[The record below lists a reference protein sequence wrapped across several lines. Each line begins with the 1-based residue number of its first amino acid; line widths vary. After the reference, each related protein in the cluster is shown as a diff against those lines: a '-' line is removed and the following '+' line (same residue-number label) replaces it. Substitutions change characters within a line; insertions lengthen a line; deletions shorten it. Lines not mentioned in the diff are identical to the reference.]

1 MIKNARFP
9 NVPADYDLYNKLRS
23 SAPAGMEERST
34 RSKTAAALFALFLG
48 WAGIH
53 RFYLG
58 QVGLGILYFCL
69 MFFGISFVL
78 GIIDAVVFFGMDE
91 QTFNRKYNTAEGMVP
106 PVYQRMKGF
115 PEAYSRPG
123 KSPRPMTYNNREPAN
138 SFKVNGIKKYKE
150 FDLEGAI
157 EDFKKGLEIQPQDIS
172 LHFNLAC
179 AYSLT
184 EQVDKAY
191 THLDRAVALGFNDF
205 EKIKT
210 HDDLAF
216 VRIQDRWEEFK
227 QHGFR
232 LQVPATPPEVP
243 QTTEKD
249 VPVHDDL
256 LLAQLK
262 RLSELRDRG
271 LLSEQEFM
279 IEKKKLTR

>member
-1 MIKNARFP
+1 
-9 NVPADYDLYNKLRS
+9 
-23 SAPAGMEERST
+23 MEERSR

-91 QTFNRKYNTAEGMVP
+91 QTFDRKYNMAGGTVP
-106 PVYQRMKGF
+106 PIYQRMRGF
-115 PEAYSRPG
+115 PEAQSRPG
-123 KSPRPMTYNNREPAN
+123 ERKTSTAWSKQSNNREPSN
-138 SFKVNGIKKYKE
+138 PYKINGIKKYKE

-157 EDFKKGLEIQPQDIS
+157 DDFNKGLEIQPQDIS

-191 THLDRAVALGFNDF
+191 SHLDRAVALGFNDF

-210 HDDLAF
+210 HDDLAY

-227 QHGFR
+227 KNGFR
-232 LQVPATPPEVP
+232 LELPATIPPPVPEVS
-243 QTTEKD
+243 EKEPM
-249 VPVHDDL
+249 VQDDL

>member
-1 MIKNARFP
+1 MQ
-9 NVPADYDLYNKLRS
+9 
-23 SAPAGMEERST
+23 ERST

-91 QTFNRKYNTAEGMVP
+91 QTFDRKYNAQEGMVP
-106 PVYQRMKGF
+106 PIYQRMRGF
-115 PEAYSRPG
+115 PEAQSRPG
-123 KSPRPMTYNNREPAN
+123 SRMASMSRIKPTNNREPSN
-138 SFKVNGIKKYKE
+138 PYKVNGIKKYKD

-191 THLDRAVALGFNDF
+191 AHLDRAVALGFNDF
-205 EKIKT
+205 DKIKT

-216 VRIQDRWEEFK
+216 VRIQDRWDDFK
-227 QHGFR
+227 NNSFR
-232 LQVPATPPEVP
+232 LELPAILSPQNPEVP
-243 QTTEKD
+243 ETE
-249 VPVHDDL
+249 PVIQDDM

-271 LLSEQEFM
+271 LLSEQEFA

>member
-1 MIKNARFP
+1 MKNRTT
-9 NVPADYDLYNKLRS
+9 
-23 SAPAGMEERST
+23 AG
-34 RSKTAAALFALFLG
+34 LFALFLG

-58 QVGLGILYFCL
+58 QTGLGILYFIL
-69 MFFGISFVL
+69 MFFGVSFIL
-78 GIIDAVVFFGMDE
+78 GLIDAIVFFTMDDNE
-91 QTFNRKYNTAEGMVP
+91 FNRKYNSPESQTAYDRNIKKYGP
-106 PVYQRMKGF
+106 
-115 PEAYSRPG
+115 YSQSRGRIPAG
-123 KSPRPMTYNNREPAN
+123 PRNAQTSAKDLQNQY
-138 SFKVNGIKKYKE
+138 KVTGIKKYKE

-157 EDFKKGLEIQPQDIS
+157 DDFKKGLEIHPNDIS

-191 THLDRAVALGFNDF
+191 AHLDKAVSLGFNDF

-210 HDDLAF
+210 HDDLAY
-216 VRIQDRWEEFK
+216 VRIQDRFEEF
-227 QHGFR
+227 QNNGYR
-232 LQVPATPPEVP
+232 LLSQSEIEPPRVIEV
-243 QTTEKD
+243 KD
-249 VPVHDDL
+249 EAIHDDV

-279 IEKKKLTR
+279 TEKKKLTR

>member
-1 MIKNARFP
+1 MQ
-9 NVPADYDLYNKLRS
+9 
-23 SAPAGMEERST
+23 ERSV

-69 MFFGISFVL
+69 MFFFGFSIIL
-78 GIIDAVVFFGMDE
+78 GIIDAVVLFGMDDE
-91 QTFNRKYNTAEGMVP
+91 TFDRKYNSVEGTVP
-106 PVYQRMKGF
+106 PIYRRMQGF
-115 PEAYSRPG
+115 PDPPSR
-123 KSPRPMTYNNREPAN
+123 SRNAPRTKATNNREPSN
-138 SFKVNGIKKYKE
+138 PYKVNGIKKYKE

-191 THLDRAVALGFNDF
+191 AHLDRAVSLGFNDF

-210 HDDLAF
+210 HDDLAY

-227 QHGFR
+227 QEGFR
-232 LQVPATPPEVP
+232 LQLPATTPPPTPEAP
-243 QTTEKD
+243 EKEP
-249 VPVHDDL
+249 PVKDDL
-256 LLAQLK
+256 LLSQLK
-262 RLSELRDRG
+262 RLAELRDRG

>member
-1 MIKNARFP
+1 MR
-9 NVPADYDLYNKLRS
+9 NKTT
-23 SAPAGMEERST
+23 AG
-34 RSKTAAALFALFLG
+34 LFALFLG

-58 QVGLGILYFCL
+58 QTGLGILYFFL
-69 MFFGISFVL
+69 MFFGVSFVL
-78 GIIDAVVFFGMDE
+78 GLIDAIVFFTMDE
-91 QTFNRKYNTAEGMVP
+91 NEFARKYGTPGQATGYDKRADRYNPAQQRGRPPTIPRTAQNTGRDIQNP
-106 PVYQRMKGF
+106 Y
-115 PEAYSRPG
+115 
-123 KSPRPMTYNNREPAN
+123 
-138 SFKVNGIKKYKE
+138 KVNGIKKYKE

-157 EDFKKGLEIQPQDIS
+157 EDFKKGIEIHPKDIS

-191 THLDRAVALGFNDF
+191 THLDKAVSLGFNDF

-210 HDDLAF
+210 HDDLAY
-216 VRIQDRWEEFK
+216 VRIQERFDEF
-227 QHGFR
+227 QQNGFR
-232 LQVPATPPEVP
+232 LKTNAVQEKS
-243 QTTEKD
+243 QTQQTKEETLQDD
-249 VPVHDDL
+249 VL
-256 LLAQLK
+256 LGQLK

>member
-1 MIKNARFP
+1 
-9 NVPADYDLYNKLRS
+9 
-23 SAPAGMEERST
+23 MEERSL
-34 RSKTAAALFALFLG
+34 RSKTAAAIFALFLG

-58 QVGLGILYFCL
+58 QIGLGILYLCL
-69 MFFGISFVL
+69 MFLGISFVL
-78 GIIDAVVFFGMDE
+78 GIIDAVIFFGMDE
-91 QTFNRKYNTAEGMVP
+91 ETFDRKYNMAEGMVP
-106 PVYQRMKGF
+106 PIYHRMKGF
-115 PEAYSRPG
+115 PEPPSRPG
-123 KSPRPMTYNNREPAN
+123 RRNTSSRRSSGFNREPAN
-138 SFKVNGIKKYKE
+138 PYKASGIKKYKD

-157 EDFKKGLEIQPQDIS
+157 ADFNKGLEIQPQDIS

-191 THLDRAVALGFNDF
+191 IHLDRAVALGFNDF

-227 QHGFR
+227 NNGFR
-232 LQVPATPPEVP
+232 LKVPDAAPSPPTATQEDPPV
-243 QTTEKD
+243 Q
-249 VPVHDDL
+249 DDL

>member
-1 MIKNARFP
+1 
-9 NVPADYDLYNKLRS
+9 
-23 SAPAGMEERST
+23 MEERST

-78 GIIDAVVFFGMDE
+78 GIIDAVVFLGMDE
-91 QTFNRKYNTAEGMVP
+91 QTFNRKYNMAAGAVP
-106 PVYQRMKGF
+106 PVYQRSKGY
-115 PEAYSRPG
+115 PKAQTR
-123 KSPRPMTYNNREPAN
+123 SPRPIAYNPREASNPY
-138 SFKVNGIKKYKE
+138 KINGIKKYKE

-216 VRIQDRWEEFK
+216 VRIQDRWDEFK
-227 QHGFR
+227 NHGFR
-232 LQVPATPPEVP
+232 LELPATPPSPPPVIE
-243 QTTEKD
+243 QE

-271 LLSEQEFM
+271 LLSEQEFI

>member
-1 MIKNARFP
+1 MKNRTT
-9 NVPADYDLYNKLRS
+9 
-23 SAPAGMEERST
+23 AG
-34 RSKTAAALFALFLG
+34 LFALFLG
-48 WAGIH
+48 WAGVH

-58 QVGLGILYFCL
+58 QIGLGILYFFL
-69 MFFGISFVL
+69 MFFGVSFIL
-78 GIIDAVVFFGMDE
+78 GLIDAIVFFTMDE
-91 QTFNRKYNTAEGMVP
+91 NDFNRKYNSPESRAAYDRTIKKYGPYSQNRGRIPAGPRTAQPSVKDLQNQ
-106 PVYQRMKGF
+106 Y
-115 PEAYSRPG
+115 
-123 KSPRPMTYNNREPAN
+123 
-138 SFKVNGIKKYKE
+138 KVTGIKKYKE

-157 EDFKKGLEIQPQDIS
+157 DDFKKGLEIHPNDIS

-191 THLDRAVALGFNDF
+191 SHLDKAVSLGFNDF

-210 HDDLAF
+210 HDDLAY
-216 VRIQDRWEEFK
+216 VRIQDRFEEF
-227 QHGFR
+227 QNNGYR
-232 LQVPATPPEVP
+232 LKSPSEIEPPRVIEV
-243 QTTEKD
+243 KD
-249 VPVHDDL
+249 EAIHDDV

>member
-1 MIKNARFP
+1 MRN
-9 NVPADYDLYNKLRS
+9 
-23 SAPAGMEERST
+23 
-34 RSKTAAALFALFLG
+34 KTAAGLFALFLG

-58 QVGLGILYFCL
+58 QVGLGILYFVL
-69 MFFGISFVL
+69 MFFGVSFIL
-78 GIIDAVVFFGMDE
+78 GLIDAIVFLSMDE
-91 QTFNRKYNTAEGMVP
+91 QTFDRKYNTQKNLVP
-106 PVYQRMKGF
+106 PIYQRNQGYPPHTRRQDKGR
-115 PEAYSRPG
+115 AN
-123 KSPRPMTYNNREPAN
+123 PRNYQSNNREPSN
-138 SFKVNGIKKYKE
+138 PYKISGIKKHKE

-157 EDFKKGLEIQPQDIS
+157 SDFKKGLEIEPNDIS

-191 THLDRAVALGFNDF
+191 AHLDKAVALGFNDF
-205 EKIKT
+205 EKIKS
-210 HDDLAF
+210 HDDLAY

-227 QHGFR
+227 QNGFR
-232 LQVPATPPEVP
+232 LELPETLAPAKEEEI
-243 QTTEKD
+243 EKETLIQDD
-249 VPVHDDL
+249 V

-271 LLSEQEFM
+271 LLSEQEFL